1 MTAVPHPLTQA
12 PPSSLVQCCK
22 LPLQLL
28 QLVFHTFLKPN
39 LVSMALTWQWQCMYS
54 CTTGH
59 CVFVLSWLYIVI
71 TCIVLVGYCR
81 LCWLVIA
88 RRRQTSCWQ
97 LSSILSSPAA
107 AGSPPCCCC
116 FVSTSFHLSANSPP
130 PQPQHIDML
139 HTLNHFNTPKTFLTP
154 CCCSARRSLSPH

>member
-1 MTAVPHPLTQA
+1 M
-12 PPSSLVQCCK
+12 
-22 LPLQLL
+22 
-28 QLVFHTFLKPN
+28 
-39 LVSMALTWQWQCMYS
+39 
-54 CTTGH
+54 
-59 CVFVLSWLYIVI
+59 SWLVIVI

-154 CCCSARRSLSPH
+154 CCCSARRSLSLHWILLLKPCSSYFHKILKMIQAWILMANKKWNQKHLFWENLDISMARSFFQKV

>member
-39 LVSMALTWQWQCMYS
+39 LVSMALTMAMAMHVFLHYWSLCI
-54 CTTGH
+54 
-59 CVFVLSWLYIVI
+59 CVVLVVYCDNLYCLGWLLQ
-71 TCIVLVGYCR
+71 IVLVGYCKKKADF
-81 LCWLVIA
+81 LLAALLHPLLLLA
-88 RRRQTSCWQ
+88 R
-97 LSSILSSPAA
+97 
-107 AGSPPCCCC
+107 PPCCCC